1 MKLTTLNVATM
12 DDFDK
17 WYDDQIEG
25 EVGMTSAQDWQIQYL
40 MEQIQFTDEQLDGIK
55 LWLAQSPSYEEA
67 EQFIYELYQRLPHP
81 VTERGNYNQTQI
93 TKHIKE
99 ISGL

>member
-1 MKLTTLNVATM
+1 MTLKEEAM

-17 WYDDQIEG
+17 WYDEKIEG
-25 EVGMTSAQDWQIQYL
+25 EVGMTSAQDWQIDYL

-55 LWLAQSPSYEEA
+55 LWFANSPSYEEA

-81 VTERGNYNQTQI
+81 VTERGSYNQTQI
-93 TKHIKE
+93 TKHVKNIC
-99 ISGL
+99 GL